1 MSVKI
6 GTIQKRLAWPPRSN
20 DILET
25 ALHRQW
31 EGGPV
36 IPAAS
41 MARHLQILEHGHWWT
56 SSALWEAEAAKRGGL
71 GADSSQFVMQKGS
84 KCKDAAVLSDCKCL
98 LAELAVSGLS
108 QLCATGLAVRVC
120 WEVKFGQDLWQG
132 RGGRAASREEQMR
145 HEQLPSLQA
154 ELVEHR
160 SHQPIELVL
169 GPRQ

>member
-1 MSVKI
+1 MQHCA
-6 GTIQKRLAWPPRSN
+6 T
-20 DILET
+20 
-25 ALHRQW
+25 LHRDA
-31 EGGPV
+31 V
-36 IPAAS
+36 
-41 MARHLQILEHGHWWT
+41 
-56 SSALWEAEAAKRGGL
+56 
-71 GADSSQFVMQKGS
+71 
-84 KCKDAAVLSDCKCL
+84 KCKQ
-98 LAELAVSGLS
+98 SGQFPMS
-108 QLCATGLAVRVC
+108 RCATGLAVRVC